1 MHEPVQIPLMA
12 LTNPSGVTSMSA
24 VRCEQAVRGH
34 KYAVRRSKTRWKYV
48 NAKYILAGTIIARA
62 SGMSYSAA
70 LREMLLEPLH
80 LDESWYRPRVPPK
93 RILHAMPSG
102 YFQQSFCESVGN
114 VAPPCPQF
122 PLDTGTGRT

>member
-1 MHEPVQIPLMA
+1 
-12 LTNPSGVTSMSA
+12 MS
-24 VRCEQAVRGH
+24 C
-34 KYAVRRSKTRWKYV
+34 
-48 NAKYILAGTIIARA
+48 
-62 SGMSYSAA
+62 SAA

-122 PLDTGTGRT
+122 PLDNLHGQDLRVVSLSIFDGSGGIVTSLPDVSRWVAVQ